1 MKAEDCESNSAVDQR
16 SEWRAHWPLIVAGVL
31 GISTPMIA
39 IYALGQFMVPLE
51 REFGWSR
58 TEASMG
64 LSISLVLGFV
74 ASPLVGRV
82 VDKVNVR
89 WLALPGLVLLG
100 SAIAAFSLADGDMAG
115 WIGLWCLHAL
125 ASALVAPTLWI
136 AVVSSA
142 FERNRSLAIAI
153 CLSGTAIGSGFGPIV
168 TRLLLNAY
176 DWRTAFQLLGFLWV
190 APALLVAALFFF
202 DRRPRGAAGRG
213 SPRAGDQG
221 RSRLGTVFLS
231 PTFIKLATAIAI
243 TGTVTS
249 AYSIHLV
256 PALSENGASLAQ
268 AATLAG
274 IAGLSSIPGKLLT
287 GLLFDRYGAPFVAI
301 LMMCLLAV
309 ACLLFASGID
319 GFIVALLACV
329 MFGLSAGGTFAFGAI
344 LTAKLFTA
352 SVFGVVYGTL
362 LSISAIG
369 AAVGPLAISMVYDAS
384 GSYAPAF
391 WAGIGVAAVAA
402 VLLSRLSPV
411 KDSPETPSDGSA

>member
-1 MKAEDCESNSAVDQR
+1 
-16 SEWRAHWPLIVAGVL
+16 
-31 GISTPMIA
+31 MIA

-89 WLALPGLVLLG
+89 WMALPGLVLLG

-115 WIGLWCLHAL
+115 WIALWCLHAL

-153 CLSGTAIGSGFGPIV
+153 CLSGTAIASGFGPIV

-190 APALLVAALFFF
+190 APGLLFAALFFF
-202 DRRPRGAAGRG
+202 DRRPRDGAGRG
-213 SPRAGDQG
+213 RPQAGDAG
-221 RSRLGTVFLS
+221 NNRLRIVFLS
-231 PTFIKLATAIAI
+231 PTFIKLAAAIAV

-256 PALSENGASLAQ
+256 PALSESGVSLAE

-287 GLLFDRYGAPFVAI
+287 GVLFDRYGAARVAVLI
-301 LMMCLLAV
+301 MGLLAA
-309 ACLLFASGID
+309 ACFLFAIRID
-319 GFIVALLACV
+319 GFAVVMLACV
-329 MFGLSAGGTFAFGAI
+329 MFGLSAGANFALGAI

-369 AAVGPLAISMVYDAS
+369 AAVGPLGISMVYDAS

-391 WAGIGVAAVAA
+391 WAGIGVAALAA

-411 KDSPETPSDGSA
+411 RDPSWEPAIAG